1 MLMPA
6 ECKRAGCVRQGR
18 ECWLNGLVSWSW
30 VSVLCPL
37 IAPRASLLWVP
48 VIPCSRNVRPNPRSA
63 NLCAVSK
70 ALRRRRRPPA
80 SDRAAK
86 FGVNSVFAGNFALRR
101 VSSRLP
107 TPPTTL
113 EFREHRGVGAKN
125 AGISA
130 TLRFDSKVERQP
142 TSQVGA
148 QIAIYLSG
156 PISNLGLFRQRPV
169 GGACVVI
176 VQATRTGQTAR
187 VARSSAAGSSS

>member
-1 MLMPA
+1 MLLMPA

-107 TPPTTL
+107 TPPR
-113 EFREHRGVGAKN
+113 FRRFRDLSSGGGKNSGVSARLDIASKACGGVPAASGPRRVSGAGACGGYLGISPRARAYNSNAARLLRRGV
-125 AGISA
+125 
-130 TLRFDSKVERQP
+130 
-142 TSQVGA
+142 
-148 QIAIYLSG
+148 
-156 PISNLGLFRQRPV
+156 
-169 GGACVVI
+169 
-176 VQATRTGQTAR
+176 
-187 VARSSAAGSSS
+187 

>member
-1 MLMPA
+1 MLLMPA

-107 TPPTTL
+107 TPPFSAVWRPL
-113 EFREHRGVGAKN
+113 VRREKN
-125 AGISA
+125 PAISA
-130 TLRFDSKVERQP
+130 RLDFASKAERRRCWGKRR
-142 TSQVGA
+142 VMA
-148 QIAIYLSG
+148 RLSADRVF
-156 PISNLGLFRQRPV
+156 ISASVRGR
-169 GGACVVI
+169 AHTI
-176 VQATRTGQTAR
+176 RTPRGC
-187 VARSSAAGSSS
+187 